1 MRRALLLS
9 LVLAGCADPAP
20 APAEVVDPEVDA
32 LYSDFLDGKFD
43 AAGHP
48 IGAFVLEGDGC
59 APETGFA
66 LSDGLDAHPLL
77 DPAGMLCQGAT
88 DPLGRGLHTVNVR
101 AARTEDCVE
110 GCDAPALAVRVLD
123 EAGAELD
130 ARAIAPADFERTGE
144 YTNFPL
150 RLTVRA
156 AGPVRV
162 EVEYLGEHAVRLEYV
177 EVFRADRQLVLGP
190 ASGVPAADAVFRAEL
205 VDPPEDAELRL
216 RCGELDRTDALTA
229 LLDSGEGGVETTEF
243 RRIVTAPLAPLLEGC
258 ERPTRLVA
266 ELRRPD
272 RVYTTSEVYYL
283 DAPIA
288 CPDDDGRPLVLLTG
302 FLPFPAGSSHDNSS
316 QQAVLGFDAASVPDA
331 RVMQVELPV
340 EFDTAAAIV
349 TELSA
354 RCAPDVVVGFGQGRW
369 RVDLE
374 TTAYNTKDTSDV
386 AGGVPDNRGRVL
398 DGEAIRAEGP
408 PELPTRLPIDAILAD
423 LEAAEVRAATSD
435 DPGRYICNDLFYS
448 LAHDAPPE
456 RIVGF
461 VHLPI
466 LRRVDD
472 DDRAMLQTV
481 VETVV
486 RRSVEARSM

>member
-1 MRRALLLS
+1 MRRLMLLS
-9 LVLAGCADPAP
+9 LFLAGCADAPP
-20 APAEVVDPEVDA
+20 APAEVTDPEVDA
-32 LYSDFLDGKFD
+32 LYTDFLDGKFD

-48 IGAFVLEGDGC
+48 VGAFVLEGDGC
-59 APETGFA
+59 SPETGFA
-66 LSDGLDAHPLL
+66 LTDGLDAHPLL
-77 DPAGMLCQGAT
+77 DAPGLLCQGAT

-101 AARTEDCVE
+101 AARTAACDTD
-110 GCDAPALAVRVLD
+110 CDAPALAVRVLD
-123 EAGAELD
+123 DAGAELD
-130 ARAIAPADFERTGE
+130 ARSIAPADFARTGE
-144 YTNFPL
+144 YQNHPL
-150 RLTVRA
+150 RLTVRS

-177 EVFRADRQLVLGP
+177 EVFRTDRQLVLGP
-190 ASGVPAADAVFRAEL
+190 TSGVPDPDAVFRAEL

-216 RCGELDRTDALTA
+216 RCGELDRTDALSA
-229 LLDSGEGGVETTEF
+229 QIDAGEGTVEDTEF
-243 RRIVTAPLAPLLEGC
+243 RRIVTAPLAPLLDGC
-258 ERPTRLVA
+258 ARPARLVA

-288 CPDDDGRPLVLLTG
+288 CPEDDGRPLVLLTG

-316 QQAVLGFDAASVPDA
+316 QQAVLGFDAEAVPGA
-331 RVMQVELPV
+331 RVLKIALPV

-349 TELSA
+349 ADVSE

-374 TTAYNTKDTSDV
+374 TTAYNSKDTSDV

-398 DGEAIRAEGP
+398 DGEAIRTDGP
-408 PELPTRLPIDAILAD
+408 PELPTRLPVEAILTD
-423 LEAAEVRAATSD
+423 LDAGDVSASTSD

-456 RIVGF
+456 RVVGF

-481 VETVV
+481 VESVV
-486 RRSVEARSM
+486 RRSIEAL